1 MAVVIPRAMRLK
13 RRTALVMATIAV
25 LVIVLHSMRVRAQ
38 SFTLEGLA
46 RTVSAYTIVDKLC
59 SIFIPVDRDVTQK
72 LIADVLDIGEKQ
84 FGLSETRAAVKV
96 EMERRS
102 AEVKATGTEQW
113 CSYQRDHL
121 KAVGMGWLFK
131 G

>member
-1 MAVVIPRAMRLK
+1 MRLNYVG
-13 RRTALVMATIAV
+13 RRTALAMAAIAI
-25 LVIVLHSMRVRAQ
+25 LVIVLHSMGARAQ
-38 SFTLEGLA
+38 SYTLEGLA
-46 RTVSAYTIVDKLC
+46 RVVSTYTIVDKLC

-72 LIADVLDIGEKQ
+72 LIVDVLDIGAKR

-102 AEVKATGTEQW
+102 AEVGATGTEQW

-121 KAVGMGWLFK
+121 KAIGMGWLFK